1 MSGTRAWHL
10 ASRPSGL
17 PDMTNFELK
26 EVELEPLGEGTVRV
40 ENRWLSVD
48 PYMRGRMNDTKSY
61 VPPFEIGA
69 PLQGGAV
76 GKVVESSSPD
86 LAVGDTVFH
95 TMGWR
100 EQAVGE
106 AKHFTKV
113 PAMGVPDEQWRSEEH
128 TSELQSLMRIS
139 YAVL

>member
-86 LAVGDTVFH
+86 LAVGYRTEE
-95 TMGWR
+95 R
-100 EQAVGE
+100 RVGN
-106 AKHFTKV
+106 AWVMTCNSRWTPNH
-113 PAMGVPDEQWRSEEH
+113 
-128 TSELQSLMRIS
+128 
-139 YAVL
+139 

>member
-1 MSGTRAWHL
+1 
-10 ASRPSGL
+10 
-17 PDMTNFELK
+17 
-26 EVELEPLGEGTVRV
+26 
-40 ENRWLSVD
+40 
-48 PYMRGRMNDTKSY
+48 MRGRMNDTKSY

-69 PLQGGAV
+69 PLPGGAV

-106 AKHFTKV
+106 AKHLTKV
-113 PAMGVPDEQWRSEEH
+113 PAMGVPDEKWLGDQG
-128 TSELQSLMRIS
+128 LAGAAAYFGMRRG
-139 YAVL
+139 AAGKAGDMVC

>member
-26 EVELEPLGEGTVRV
+26 EVELESLGEGTVRV

-48 PYMRGRMNDTKSY
+48 PYLRGRVNDTKSY
-61 VPPFEIGA
+61 VPPFAIDA

-76 GKVVESSSPD
+76 GKVVGADSPV
-86 LAVGDTVFH
+86 LAVGDTCV
-95 TMGWR
+95 
-100 EQAVGE
+100 
-106 AKHFTKV
+106 
-113 PAMGVPDEQWRSEEH
+113 
-128 TSELQSLMRIS
+128 TSEQTRRGEGGGRDCG
-139 YAVL
+139 